1 MQYKDARIKL
11 MNEILNG
18 IKVLKLYAWENSF
31 KEKVLTIRQKELNVL
46 RKTAYLGALS
56 TMAWTSAPFLVGS
69 VLMSEY
75 RPPLKYPCYVKFIDN
90 LFQTIPHRLPE
101 CLQKCLHICY
111 FLKMTACSSTLVF
124 VIKNLSEELL
134 LTLTA
139 YKCSDSLVGCP
150 ELQRR
155 FCRIYFKNLVIKKL
169 IC

>member
-75 RPPLKYPCYVKFIDN
+75 RPSLKYPCYVKFIGN
-90 LFQTIPHRLPE
+90 LFQTILHRLPE

-111 FLKMTACSSTLVF
+111 FLKMTVCSSALLF
-124 VIKNLSEELL
+124 VIKDLSEELL
-134 LTLTA
+134 LTLAA
-139 YKCSDSLVGCP
+139 YKSCLKAVHTIR
-150 ELQRR
+150 QVFR
-155 FCRIYFKNLVIKKL
+155 
-169 IC
+169 

>member
-75 RPPLKYPCYVKFIDN
+75 RPSLKYPCYVKFTGN
-90 LFQTIPHRLPE
+90 LFQTILHRLP
-101 CLQKCLHICY
+101 
-111 FLKMTACSSTLVF
+111 
-124 VIKNLSEELL
+124 
-134 LTLTA
+134 
-139 YKCSDSLVGCP
+139 
-150 ELQRR
+150 
-155 FCRIYFKNLVIKKL
+155 
-169 IC
+169 